1 MLKCDEFIGCY
12 GSCEKEFSTGI
23 IADFTG
29 EYNIEYTFNNVK
41 KKIISNAIQGEEI
54 KIPNNFTPGII
65 HCVELKKT
73 DKTKIKN
80 LSFKIYSQCL

>member
-12 GSCEKEFSTGI
+12 GSCDQSIPTGI

-29 EYNIEYTFNNVK
+29 EIIIEFTFNNAK
-41 KKIISNAIQGEEI
+41 KKILSNAIQNEEI
-54 KIPNNFTPGII
+54 KIPNDFTPGVI
-65 HCVELKKT
+65 HCVELKKA

>member
-12 GSCEKEFSTGI
+12 GSCEKEISTGI

-29 EYNIEYTFNNVK
+29 EYNIEYTFNNAK
-41 KKIISNAIQGEEI
+41 KKIISNAIQDEEI

>member
-1 MLKCDEFIGCY
+1 MLKCDDFIGCY
-12 GSCEKEFSTGI
+12 GSCDQSIPTRI

-29 EYNIEYTFNNVK
+29 EIIIEFTFNNAK
-41 KKIISNAIQGEEI
+41 KKITSSAVQGEEI
-54 KIPNNFTPGII
+54 KLPNDFTPGMI